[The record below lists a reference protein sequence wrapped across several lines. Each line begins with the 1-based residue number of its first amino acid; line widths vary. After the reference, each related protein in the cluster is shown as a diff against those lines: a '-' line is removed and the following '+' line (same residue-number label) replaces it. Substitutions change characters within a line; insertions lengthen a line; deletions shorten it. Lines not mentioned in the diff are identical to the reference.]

1 MLNSIVEE
9 TLSKVK
15 YWLDE
20 VDELSYRIENTIS
33 ANGHFKLWIFF
44 NDEKIISISLNFLSH
59 PNINNNYLVVGW
71 KWHLN
76 DLDIGDLYGL
86 RNLEIKNRL
95 AGISTVYNYKG
106 FDFVIDNL
114 GNSSKSITM
123 SAKIP
128 LSALSQKYLLVRI
141 LDLSLAWT
149 SILRHFKGI
158 NTISVYHESARYV
171 DK

>member
-15 YWLDE
+15 YWLDD
-20 VDELSYRIENTIS
+20 VDELSYRIDNTIS
-33 ANGHFKLWIFF
+33 ANNHFKLWIFF

-86 RNLEIKNRL
+86 RNLEIKNSL

-123 SAKIP
+123 NAKIP

-158 NTISVYHESARYV
+158 IIIL
-171 DK
+171 